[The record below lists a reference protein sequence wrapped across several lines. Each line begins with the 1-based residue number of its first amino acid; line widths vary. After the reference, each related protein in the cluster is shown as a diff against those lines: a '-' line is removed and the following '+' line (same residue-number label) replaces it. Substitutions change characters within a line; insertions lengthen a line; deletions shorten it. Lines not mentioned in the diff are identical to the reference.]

1 MPKVPAS
8 TPLMVWIAYAAVW
21 LTFALVWA
29 LAGAASSGTSVAAAL
44 PFALMAMGSAA
55 VMGIGIWRI
64 TATLPPDW
72 RSARFY
78 ITHATGLA
86 VFCVV
91 YATSWIWFDVFE
103 GRFFIAVE
111 QLRRSPVLLWN
122 ILMGI
127 WLYLMIA
134 ASAYAIRGHQRL
146 RAQEAA
152 AAEARLLTERAQ
164 LAALRAQVNPHFL
177 FNALHSI
184 GALVTINPALADRA
198 LERLGDMLRYALN
211 ADDEVL
217 LSQEWRFTS
226 DYIALEELRLGD
238 RLRVHAHVDDR
249 AVSVLVP
256 PLILQPL
263 VENAVRH
270 GIANRPQGGELHITA
285 RIDGD
290 ELRLE
295 VADDGCGAGDGSG
308 NGFGLESVRRRLA
321 ALYGERA
328 SVRIER
334 ARPGF
339 AVSIAVPAGVE

>member
-1 MPKVPAS
+1 
-8 TPLMVWIAYAAVW
+8 MVWIAYAAVW

-29 LAGAASSGTSVAAAL
+29 LAGAVSSGTSALEAL
-44 PFALMAMGSAA
+44 PYALMAMGLAA

-78 ITHATGLA
+78 AIHAPSLA
-86 VFCVV
+86 IFCAV
-91 YATSWIWFDVFE
+91 YATSWMWFDVFE
-103 GRFFIAVE
+103 GRFLAAVQ
-111 QLRRSPVLLWN
+111 QLRSSPVVLWN
-122 ILMGI
+122 ILMAT

-152 AAEARLLTERAQ
+152 AAEARLLAERAQ

-184 GALVTINPALADRA
+184 GALVTINPSLADRA

-270 GIANRPQGGELHITA
+270 GIANRPHGGELHITA

-295 VADDGCGAGDGSG
+295 VADDGYGVGDVRG

-328 SVRIER
+328 SVHIER
-334 ARPGF
+334 AQPGF
-339 AVSIAVPAGVE
+339 AVRIAVPASGE